1 MGGSAAAL
9 GTFLTLTQTG
19 KFVFVMTYKSAASH
33 FHVNLYFI
41 PYSLTFSSS
50 FSSSSYFL
58 LILFPPHLISSSSY
72 FFLILFLPHLI
83 SSSSYFFLILFL
95 PHLISS
101 SSYFFLILFLPS
113 YWRLPAPCG
122 VLASHRGEQHQL
134 RGIQVRL
141 GGVRSTGE
149 EHERGARS
157 GGPCLRVV

>member
-1 MGGSAAAL
+1 MKTMKHDMGGSAAAL

-83 SSSSYFFLILFL
+83 SSF
-95 PHLISS
+95 
-101 SSYFFLILFLPS
+101 
-113 YWRLPAPCG
+113 
-122 VLASHRGEQHQL
+122 VLETSRTLWSAG
-134 RGIQVRL
+134 
-141 GGVRSTGE
+141 
-149 EHERGARS
+149 
-157 GGPCLRVV
+157 